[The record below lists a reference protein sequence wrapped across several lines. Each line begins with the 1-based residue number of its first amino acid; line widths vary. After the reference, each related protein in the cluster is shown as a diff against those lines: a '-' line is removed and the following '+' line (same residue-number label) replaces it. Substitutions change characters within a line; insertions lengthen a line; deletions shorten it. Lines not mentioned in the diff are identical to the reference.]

1 MIFRKAEFH
10 EALIKT
16 ALSEGRAP
24 RVPNSKKWT
33 RGTRPSEMS
42 ALWHEGYQ

>member
-1 MIFRKAEFH
+1 MISRKAEFH

-24 RVPNSKKWT
+24 RVPNCKEWASWNSSFRK
-33 RGTRPSEMS
+33 G
-42 ALWHEGYQ
+42 ALWHEGSQ

>member
-24 RVPNSKKWT
+24 RVFNYKKWDSWNSSF
-33 RGTRPSEMS
+33 RNECPL
-42 ALWHEGYQ
+42 A